1 MHLVSSYIRTAAF
14 FGQKHSTRIKLSGI
28 ISINMGQKAVAVDGE
43 VVTDGQRV
51 LARGA
56 VHVVRCGR
64 QYRKVTLG

>member
-1 MHLVSSYIRTAAF
+1 MPRLALPAVLFLLTATVVSADEVSDR
-14 FGQKHSTRIKLSGI
+14 
-28 ISINMGQKAVAVDGE
+28 QKAVAVDGE